1 MPSNYVPWIVLQV
14 SSSIRTSRG
23 SLRPPKRPS
32 KAKNGQNVT
41 FLAIPGSVL
50 SDFTVF
56 PASPVKYEKNAALG
70 SHVALSVL
78 QIDSISPGKSSY
90 QSTTIGSPKPF
101 PLLSPL
107 ILFPIFGS
115 ILGLEPLRG
124 HQWDLL
130 ESIEGVLDPC
140 RGHFSQKIW
149 ARGWNMTF
157 GQNQWK
163 YKHLL

>member
-1 MPSNYVPWIVLQV
+1 M
-14 SSSIRTSRG
+14 
-23 SLRPPKRPS
+23 
-32 KAKNGQNVT
+32 
-41 FLAIPGSVL
+41 
-50 SDFTVF
+50 SDFANF
-56 PASPVKYEKNAALG
+56 PACPLKHEKNAAFG

-78 QIDSISPGKSSY
+78 QIDPISPDRSSC

-107 ILFPIFGS
+107 ILFPIFWS

-140 RGHFSQKIW
+140 RGHFNQKKLGPGLKYDFWPKPMKIQTL
-149 ARGWNMTF
+149 AITNPLRQTRGNRL
-157 GQNQWK
+157 
-163 YKHLL
+163 HLKGPAGSHCSHGRFDT

>member
-1 MPSNYVPWIVLQV
+1 MVLQV
-14 SSSIRTSRG
+14 SPSTRTPRG
-23 SLRPPKRPS
+23 SVRPPKRPS
-32 KAKNGQNVT
+32 KAKNGQNIT
-41 FLAIPGSVL
+41 FLAISGSVL
-50 SDFTVF
+50 SNFGVF
-56 PASPVKYEKNAALG
+56 PTSPLKYEKNAAFG

-149 ARGWNMTF
+149 ARG
-157 GQNQWK
+157 
-163 YKHLL
+163 